1 MLLVMPPCCAIGV
14 WGLPTRLCN
23 CILHAHALPVADCR
37 FADYLAVAASYTYE
51 EGEKDHPADA
61 IYIRETTEEETKPK
75 SG

>member
-1 MLLVMPPCCAIGV
+1 MCNYI
-14 WGLPTRLCN
+14 LP
-23 CILHAHALPVADCR
+23 AHALPVADCR